1 VKHEAPET
9 SPPRRP
15 VTERPR
21 SAVSSVLLV
30 CGLAG
35 VLLYVA
41 RAVFIPIALAILFA
55 LLLSSPVEA
64 LHRRRF
70 PRSISALLIL
80 LIFLSLVG
88 ETVNLLW
95 TPAQTWLSAA
105 PRTSQVIQRK
115 IRPAARIMER
125 IDTLSNRAGHLADGS
140 ANGAS
145 ATAPPAPAPRA
156 SDGLLVEFFLA
167 LWFGGWFWGIAGI
180 VLAIPTLPQPRQGET
195 IQIAERGGEAAVRGG
210 LDLSGYRLSLSRWPP
225 NTANA
230 ARR

>member
-1 VKHEAPET
+1 MKHEAPET
-9 SPPRRP
+9 SPPLWP

-35 VLLYVA
+35 VLLNVA

-55 LLLSSPVEA
+55 LLLSSPVGA

-115 IRPAARIMER
+115 IPTCGPNHGAYRYTLQPSGPLGRWKCKRSIGHSAPGACCAR
-125 IDTLSNRAGHLADGS
+125 
-140 ANGAS
+140 
-145 ATAPPAPAPRA
+145 
-156 SDGLLVEFFLA
+156 F
-167 LWFGGWFWGIAGI
+167 
-180 VLAIPTLPQPRQGET
+180 
-195 IQIAERGGEAAVRGG
+195 
-210 LDLSGYRLSLSRWPP
+210 
-225 NTANA
+225 
-230 ARR
+230 